1 VCLAKVYLMESG
13 KEEPTFVMENVT
25 RVTVQD
31 DRVRLTSLLG
41 ASEEMQARIV
51 DMDFMD
57 GRLLLSRPD

>member
-1 VCLAKVYLMESG
+1 MCLAKVYLMEPG
-13 KEEPTFVMENVT
+13 KDEATFVMENVT

-41 ASEEMQARIV
+41 ASEELPARIV

-57 GRLLLSRPD
+57 GRLLLRAPD

>member
-1 VCLAKVYLMESG
+1 MESG